1 MPEAYV
7 NPVPA
12 LTALLARQVSFMDFW
27 SDIVEELQLTG
38 TLQTNLA
45 LTGADVVISG
55 IPTGATIQRV
65 VVMFMC
71 RAIENTNASANKLD
85 GAQNIEVNFNGGAYV
100 DAINLADNL
109 FGVAGSTREMGT
121 VIIGDIDVKD
131 TVTGNG
137 TCSFRIDNA
146 KADLNYLNFNDYQC
160 GIRIYFTV

>member
-1 MPEAYV
+1 
-7 NPVPA
+7 
-12 LTALLARQVSFMDFW
+12 MDFW

-55 IPTGATIQRV
+55 IPEGAAIQRAV
-65 VVMFMC
+65 AMFMC

-100 DAINLADNL
+100 DAVNLAGNL

-121 VIIGDIDVKD
+121 VIIGDVDVKT
-131 TVTGNG
+131 TVTGDG

-146 KADLNYLNFNDYQC
+146 KAAYDYLNFNDYQV
-160 GIRIYFTV
+160 GIRVYFTV